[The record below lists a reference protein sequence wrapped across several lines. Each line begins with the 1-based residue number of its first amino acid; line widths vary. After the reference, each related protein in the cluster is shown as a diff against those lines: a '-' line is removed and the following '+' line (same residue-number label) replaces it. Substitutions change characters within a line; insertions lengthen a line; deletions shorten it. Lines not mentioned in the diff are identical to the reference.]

1 MEGMA
6 TQARCPNWLC
16 EGEQLLHLV
25 SARVGYVK
33 DGNVK
38 DGNKEPVL
46 VVGRRQVGH
55 ASI

>member
-33 DGNVK
+33 DG
-38 DGNKEPVL
+38 DKEPVL
-46 VVGRRQVGH
+46 VVGLAEGRSGMLL
-55 ASI
+55 